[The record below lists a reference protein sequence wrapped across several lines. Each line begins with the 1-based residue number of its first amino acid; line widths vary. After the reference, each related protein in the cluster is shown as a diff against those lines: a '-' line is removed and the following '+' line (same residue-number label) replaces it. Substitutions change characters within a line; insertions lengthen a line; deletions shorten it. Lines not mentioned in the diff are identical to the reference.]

1 MSVKTSVSIRGLD
14 EFRKELERLGGDFK
28 KAIKSGARKGGNKVS
43 QEANAEAKNRG
54 WSEDKYYN
62 VKEKRISKGSDTSV
76 AIRIGAMEKG
86 RGIAPSRN
94 KIKWYKEKGDR
105 YYTRFPEYGTIKQAK
120 QPLLIPIFYKN
131 ETYINSC
138 IKREID
144 KAIENARSGAK

>member
-1 MSVKTSVSIRGLD
+1 MSVKTSVSIKGFD
-14 EFRKELERLGGDFK
+14 EFRKELEQLGGNFK

-131 ETYINSC
+131 EKNKNS
-138 IKREID
+138 
-144 KAIENARSGAK
+144 

>member
-1 MSVKTSVSIRGLD
+1 MSVKTSVSIKGFD
-14 EFRKELERLGGDFK
+14 EFRKELERLGGNFK

-138 IKREID
+138 IKQAIN
-144 KAIENARSGAK
+144 KAIDNARSGAK

>member
-14 EFRKELERLGGDFK
+14 EFRKELERLGGNFK

-138 IKREID
+138 IKQAIN
-144 KAIENARSGAK
+144 KAIDNARSGAK